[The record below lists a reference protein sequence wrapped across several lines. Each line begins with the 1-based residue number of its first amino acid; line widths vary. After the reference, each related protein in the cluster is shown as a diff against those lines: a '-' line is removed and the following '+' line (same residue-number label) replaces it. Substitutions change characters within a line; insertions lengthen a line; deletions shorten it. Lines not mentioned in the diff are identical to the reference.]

1 MIEIENLL
9 DAEDKKI
16 VIIAVLAAIL
26 IPTLTGYI
34 EKTKLP
40 VPQR

>member
-16 VIIAVLAAIL
+16 VIIYDSFGDCLISGLAF
-26 IPTLTGYI
+26 
-34 EKTKLP
+34 
-40 VPQR
+40 